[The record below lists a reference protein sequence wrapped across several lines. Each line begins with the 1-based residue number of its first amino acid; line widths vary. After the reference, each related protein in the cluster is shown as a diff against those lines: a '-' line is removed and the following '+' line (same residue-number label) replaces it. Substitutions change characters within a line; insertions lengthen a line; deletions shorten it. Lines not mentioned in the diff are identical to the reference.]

1 MQKVKSNLLTA
12 GVCILIAF
20 ICIFGYVMLQNLCAE
35 IFIRVGW
42 EERRTFNLLAYGF
55 WFAFIV
61 HAILP
66 PLYEEFIF
74 RFLLCKGLGL
84 TKLKK
89 GWIVIISA
97 VIFMLYHRSWSQV
110 VYQLIMGI
118 FFAWIFIKTNN
129 LVWTIFIHFINN
141 AFVITYTYIA
151 ADTGSAVFPLTPLN
165 ITLALVLAVIS
176 TVAVIFLIKKG
187 IPHAK
192 RQ

>member
-12 GVCILIAF
+12 GVCVLIAF
-20 ICIFGYVMLQNLCAE
+20 ICIFGYVMLQNVSAE
-35 IFIRVGW
+35 IFIKLGW
-42 EERRTFNLLAYGF
+42 EQRLTVDLMAYGF

-61 HAILP
+61 YAVLP

-74 RFLLCKGLGL
+74 RFLVCKGLGL
-84 TKLKK
+84 LKLKK
-89 GWIVIISA
+89 WWIIIISA

-129 LVWTIFIHFINN
+129 LGWTMLIHFINN
-141 AFVITYTYIA
+141 AFVVTYTYIT
-151 ADTGSAVFPLTPLN
+151 ADTGDAVFPLTPLN

-176 TVAVIFLIKKG
+176 TVAVTFLIKKG